1 MDDTNEI
8 LADDEKTNM
17 MGQFS
22 QLPGGVQRIII
33 AVLLL
38 LILGAAL
45 FLQRMIRAEEEPEV
59 EAIPFETA
67 EAFAAEVQQE
77 A

>member
-1 MDDTNEI
+1 MDELNESTE
-8 LADDEKTNM
+8 EKTNLL
-17 MGQFS
+17 GKFS

-38 LILGAAL
+38 LIIAAGF
-45 FLQRMIRAEEEPEV
+45 FLQRLIRAEEEPEA

-67 EAFAAEVQQE
+67 EAFAAEVQE
-77 A
+77 GA